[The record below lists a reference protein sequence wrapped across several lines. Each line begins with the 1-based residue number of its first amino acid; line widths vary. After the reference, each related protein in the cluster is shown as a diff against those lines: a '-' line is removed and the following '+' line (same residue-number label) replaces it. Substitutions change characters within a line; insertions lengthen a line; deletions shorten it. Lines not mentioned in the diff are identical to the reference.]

1 MRFLA
6 GMRAGMYRQGRP
18 LDEALGALW
27 KITAVWAFIG
37 MYPVV
42 SAKI

>member
-1 MRFLA
+1 MWFLA
-6 GMRAGMYRQGRP
+6 SMRAGMHGQGGP

-27 KITAVWAFIG
+27 EITGIWAFIG